1 VSKKQ
6 RPRTDRRV
14 RERAARE
21 LARDR
26 QKLALLSVGGTPER
40 PIEVASASVIAVRAR
55 GTPCPLCEGSLRL
68 DDESAATRDGRL
80 LHAAHV
86 SCVSCGIARVLW
98 FRVAPSL
105 PS

>member
-1 VSKKQ
+1 VGKKQ
-6 RPRTDRRV
+6 RPRTERRV

-26 QKLALLSVGGTPER
+26 HKLALLSAGGTPER
-40 PIEVASASVIAVRAR
+40 PIEVTSAAVIPVRAR
-55 GTPCPLCEGSLRL
+55 GTPCPLCEGTLRL
-68 DDESAATRDGRL
+68 DDESASTKDGRL
-80 LHAAHV
+80 IHGAHV
-86 SCVSCGIARVLW
+86 TCVSCGIARVLW

>member
-1 VSKKQ
+1 
-6 RPRTDRRV
+6 
-14 RERAARE
+14 
-21 LARDR
+21 
-26 QKLALLSVGGTPER
+26 
-40 PIEVASASVIAVRAR
+40 
-55 GTPCPLCEGSLRL
+55 LRL
-68 DDESAATRDGRL
+68 DDESAGTRDGRL